1 MATAGGG
8 SKTYQRVLTVIR
20 ISFWFGVLLLLL
32 LLSMQCNDD
41 VCEAEG
47 EAVDHPR
54 TVSLSLLQHW
64 ATESFSHCYH
74 HYHRHSLH
82 HYHYLWH
89 QHCHNLNILIIITT
103 SPPTLQEDQPIIW
116 IFIKMLTIHQMMI
129 SLGEK
134 ESLQWQWE
142 RWWHTGEYKCLASRP
157 RKMYS
162 ITSTHFRF
170 EHLWTFLLSTS
181 EVYSEI
187 LWVSTYYWLPFK
199 RKECARRQ
207 NESAQNPHYR
217 LFLCR
222 ATMGPPNI
230 SSEVQRGGMS
240 SILIDCHLLT
250 GTFATLAFNL
260 STLQFFPFQRYNLHS
275 PNIPCTCIK

>member
-1 MATAGGG
+1 
-8 SKTYQRVLTVIR
+8 
-20 ISFWFGVLLLLL
+20 
-32 LLSMQCNDD
+32 
-41 VCEAEG
+41 
-47 EAVDHPR
+47 
-54 TVSLSLLQHW
+54 
-64 ATESFSHCYH
+64 
-74 HYHRHSLH
+74 
-82 HYHYLWH
+82 
-89 QHCHNLNILIIITT
+89 
-103 SPPTLQEDQPIIW
+103 
-116 IFIKMLTIHQMMI
+116 
-129 SLGEK
+129 
-134 ESLQWQWE
+134 
-142 RWWHTGEYKCLASRP
+142 
-157 RKMYS
+157 MYS

-230 SSEVQRGGMS
+230 SFKVQWGGMS
-240 SILIDCHLLT
+240 PILIDCHLLT

-260 STLQFFPFQRYNLHS
+260 SPLQFFSALQCAFSKYTMHLYQIVCSTYIAIFACFLFCLW
-275 PNIPCTCIK
+275 ILCLIGLDFECCILSMTIKMSGKCRESIMESSWCDWLDLQDKWCHCKRQQNSSH